1 MAVTSAD
8 ILLQR
13 ACILPF
19 LKMQK
24 LARKGGCVKSL
35 CSILRDAACERGH
48 MSHGTRRRGWFQRVS
63 TGGNYLKKGP
73 DPHSCAERV
82 STTVTLAPGCSNS
95 RPW

>member
-1 MAVTSAD
+1 MRMARTEAQAACMAVTSAD

-35 CSILRDAACERGH
+35 CSILRDAACERVH
-48 MSHGTRRRGWFQRVS
+48 MSQGTRGHAVGAEEDGCGFIVHQREGA
-63 TGGNYLKKGP
+63 T
-73 DPHSCAERV
+73 
-82 STTVTLAPGCSNS
+82 
-95 RPW
+95 